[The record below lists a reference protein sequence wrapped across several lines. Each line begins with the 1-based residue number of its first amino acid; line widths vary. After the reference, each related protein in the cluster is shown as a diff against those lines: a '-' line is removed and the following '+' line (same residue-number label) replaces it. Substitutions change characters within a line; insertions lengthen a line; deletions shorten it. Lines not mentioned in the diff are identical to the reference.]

1 MEEDGGMASW
11 SDVVDGAPDLA
22 KTVQGRFEA
31 TGLGLLATLRKDGFP
46 RISGIEP
53 AFALGEVWLGM
64 MDKSLKAFDL
74 RREPRMAVHAA
85 TVDKDVKDGDARIT
99 GRAIEL
105 GEGDPQRAAYLD
117 HLKAEGNWAPDGP
130 FHLFRIDVTE
140 VMLLKPGGDHLVI
153 ERWREGDSYR
163 SVKRY

>member
-1 MEEDGGMASW
+1 MASW
-11 SDVVDGAPDLA
+11 NDVVDAAPELA
-22 KTVQGRFEA
+22 KVVQGRFDA

-53 AFALGEVWLGM
+53 EFALGEVWLGM
-64 MDKSLKAFDL
+64 MDKSLKAYDL
-74 RREPRMAVHAA
+74 RREPKLAMHAA
-85 TVDKDVKDGDARIT
+85 TIDKDVKDGDARIT

-105 GEGDPQRAAYLD
+105 GEGEAERVAWLD
-117 HLKAEGNWAPDGP
+117 HRKAEGTYAPEDP
-130 FHLFRIDVTE
+130 FHLFRIDITE

-153 ERWREGDSYR
+153 ERWREGDGYR